1 MSPIQQ
7 VLFILFLLIFVAI
20 GYAWIYRKDLIQ
32 KQWFMDKYLLERGKE
47 KPNLWLFYPT
57 SEVNSR
63 NWLDAGQRSSRAL
76 NIPFLNLCYQSIVA
90 HNKDNYHIRVI
101 SGISG
106 LSELLGEDRL
116 PSLMRRHGDLASLGP
131 AEMDWIRSAVLAAFG
146 GLWLNPASVCMN
158 GFGEQPVHQ
167 VVFYGTDHNQTY
179 SGKNGT
185 PLPGP
190 HALWSPRPQHP
201 MFVEWEQVCYARVNE
216 KRGGEQIRGDWGWDV
231 SRFTSQYSG
240 EGIVIDPHAEVS
252 RKKDGKRI
260 QLEDLLAAGT
270 EGNLTFDVYP
280 HSIYVPFPWDEL
292 QRREIFGWFL
302 RMSESQ
308 IMESDLAVKYLLSR
322 R

>member
-7 VLFILFLLIFVAI
+7 VLFILLLLVLIAI
-20 GYAWIYRKDLIQ
+20 AYAWIYRNDLI
-32 KQWFMDKYLLERGKE
+32 KRQWFMDKYLLERGTD
-47 KPNLWLFYPT
+47 KPFLWLFYPT

-63 NWLDAGQRSSRAL
+63 DWLDAGNRSSRAL
-76 NIPFLNLCYQSIVA
+76 NIPFLNLCYQTIVA
-90 HNKDNYHIRVI
+90 HNKDNYHIRII

-106 LSELLGEDRL
+106 LTELLGEDRL
-116 PSLMRRHGDLASLGP
+116 PSLLYRHGDLASLGP
-131 AEMDWIRSAVLAAFG
+131 AEMDWIRSAILAKFG
-146 GLWLNPASVCMN
+146 GLWLNPASVCVN
-158 GFGEQPVHQ
+158 SFGEQPKDK
-167 VVFYGTDHNQTY
+167 VVFYGTDQTATY

-185 PLPGP
+185 PTPGQN
-190 HALWSPRPQHP
+190 ALWVPYPQHP
-201 MFVEWEQVCYARVNE
+201 MLVEWEQVCFARANE

-231 SRFTSQYSG
+231 TRFTSEYVTK
-240 EGIVIDPHAEVS
+240 GIVFDPHAEVS

-270 EGNLTFDVYP
+270 EGKLTFDVYP
-280 HSIYVPFPWDEL
+280 HSVYVPFPWDEL

-308 IMESDLAVKYLLSR
+308 IMESDIAVKYLLSR